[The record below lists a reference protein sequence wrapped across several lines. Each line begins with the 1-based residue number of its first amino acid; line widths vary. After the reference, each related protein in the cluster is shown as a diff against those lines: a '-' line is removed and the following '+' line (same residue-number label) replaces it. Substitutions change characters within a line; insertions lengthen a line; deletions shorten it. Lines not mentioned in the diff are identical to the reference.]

1 MRQLWLA
8 AIGAS
13 CSTPPTDGMLSL
25 QHFRCAC
32 CVGHPC
38 CLPFAHDSCDLS
50 QSCTC
55 SQPGPSSPSSS
66 SRVPPRSVFADLHG
80 PSSSIRVLRPLPP
93 PSLATF
99 CAKAGCQG
107 LQGGQLRHSLA
118 PVASSA
124 GPSGSWPP
132 IPHLP
137 CASASHPPSQHPGT
151 P

>member
-8 AIGAS
+8 AVGAS
-13 CSTPPTDGMLSL
+13 CSTPPIDGMLFL
-25 QHFRCAC
+25 QHFQCAC
-32 CVGHPC
+32 CVGHQC
-38 CLPFAHDSCDLS
+38 YLPFTHDSCDLS

-55 SQPGPSSPSSS
+55 GQPGPSSPSSS

-80 PSSSIRVLRPLPP
+80 PLSSIHVIHPPLP

-99 CAKAGCQG
+99 CVIVGCLG
-107 LQGGQLRHSLA
+107 WRGGQLRHFQA

-132 IPHLP
+132 IPRLP
-137 CASASHPPSQHPGT
+137 CALASRPPSRHLGT